1 MPGGWVGQ
9 AGAPVQASLRVRA
22 TGRAE
27 PAAIDL
33 LAEGSPVASLLRT
46 GAGTYQGT
54 WVPAAGMAGPA
65 WLAAVAARATADE
78 VASAPLGVRVDVE
91 PPALSGATAA
101 CAAAPCLRD
110 AGLRVGATAAD
121 ANLVSV
127 EASLDLDPA
136 RAFPMA
142 LSGAEWVADVDLGAL
157 PFPALARDVAVQVR
171 AVDAAGNA
179 TVQSLA
185 LAVTR
190 LRWAY
195 DAGAPV
201 TSPAVMADGTLV
213 VGVSTT
219 THQVRAVGPDGVEI
233 WKATIGTG
241 FVTADPS
248 LGPGAILVASQD
260 GRIYAVAPDGS
271 AVLNGAGC
279 NTGGSVQ
286 GTPAVSSSIP
296 ETAFAGSG
304 AGRIFAAD
312 AAGMCAAGPLTD
324 AFAAPAS
331 IDGAGRVLAATATA
345 TATLRK
351 YLFDGAAFT
360 QDWSVQVGVNVGAPI
375 AIDAAG
381 AAFTG
386 SQDAKLNLT
395 TPAGSTATVKTLGGS
410 IVDSPVILAG
420 GDVVVGDQARVLH
433 RFRPDGTQVWAGEP
447 VLDGPVLA
455 PLVLAGGGVALL
467 VPTAAG
473 TIHALAADGTVLW
486 GGALTPG
493 QALRAGNVHT
503 PAGAAFGTAYFGSAD
518 GKLYAVAVEGRLD
531 EAAPWPK
538 AHHDSRNTSNAASP
552 LP

>member
-33 LAEGSPVASLLRT
+33 LAEGSPVASLPRT